1 MSSLSSTSG
10 YAKKSMSWT
19 KAFFIYCLALAVAI
33 LANIEKVSVWVDEHL
48 ADGPASAVARQVRHV
63 RNLWREA
70 GVAGYSRAVDC
81 SLAPYFDET
90 YKNSL
95 ACRDEPESDAA
106 AEALRNR
113 LDPNQPLLKPDMS
126 VDADSLLASL
136 SPPRPSAGGEGETEE
151 PSLPP
156 ASPASPPPVS
166 REQPATAEG
175 ASLTIAKLP
184 APRKLLV
191 VGDSLAIGLSLS
203 LRRSVAELD
212 NVELIEEGKVS
223 SGLANPKYYDWA
235 KALRVFLDKYKPDVV
250 VIMMGAN
257 DAKYINVNE
266 KPRPNGSGN
275 KTWPEV
281 FSMRVED
288 FLATLADK
296 NIPSYWIGLPI
307 MGDPPYAKQA
317 MVMNEIVLAE
327 CAKFKNSH
335 YLETW
340 NLLADDGGSYSTFLP
355 NDKGVKIKVRANDK
369 VHFTVAGGDILAQAF
384 LKTLSKDMELRTKN
398 QPPSATPVSSAP

>member
-1 MSSLSSTSG
+1 
-10 YAKKSMSWT
+10 MSWK

-33 LANIEKVSVWVDEHL
+33 LANIEKVSVWVDERL
-48 ADGPASAVARQVRHV
+48 ADGPASPAVRQVRHV
-63 RNLWREA
+63 RNVWREA
-70 GVAGYSRAVDC
+70 GLAGYSRTVDC
-81 SLAPYFDET
+81 ALAPLFDET
-90 YKNSL
+90 YKNTL
-95 ACRDEPESDAA
+95 ACRDEPETDAA
-106 AEALRNR
+106 AAAMRDR
-113 LDPNQPLLKPDMS
+113 LDPNQPLLKPDAP
-126 VDADSLLASL
+126 VDADGLLASL
-136 SPPRPSAGGEGETEE
+136 SPPRPAMPSEDGE
-151 PSLPP
+151 PAQASS
-156 ASPASPPPVS
+156 ASPAASQTVS
-166 REQPATAEG
+166 REPSPPADAP
-175 ASLTIAKLP
+175 SLTSGKLP

-212 NVELIEEGKVS
+212 SVELIEEGKVS
-223 SGLANPKYYDWA
+223 SGLANPKYYDWS

-266 KPRPNGSGN
+266 KPRPAGSGN

-288 FLATLADK
+288 FLTALAEK
-296 NIPSYWIGLPI
+296 NIPNYWIGLPI
-307 MGDPPYAKQA
+307 MGDPPYARQA
-317 MVMNEIVLAE
+317 QVMNEIVVAE
-327 CAKFKNSH
+327 CAKFKNSR

-340 NLLADDGGSYSTFLP
+340 NLLADDEGGYSTFLP

-384 LKTLSKDMELRTKN
+384 LKTMGKDMELRTKT
-398 QPPSATPVSSAP
+398 QAAPGTPVSSAP